1 MSSKYIIVVFAE
13 SASEYKA
20 ISDGL
25 TIVIGK
31 PSEHGEMNILH

>member
-25 TIVIGK
+25 L
-31 PSEHGEMNILH
+31 NYCNR